1 MRTPALILGI
11 LLLVAGGLISA
22 GMFSFT
28 DTKEVLKIGDASL
41 KVSKE
46 SKPDRTL
53 GYVLLGAGALVIA
66 VGALAKKR

>member
-46 SKPDRTL
+46 KKPDRTL
-53 GYVLLGAGALVIA
+53 GFILLG
-66 VGALAKKR
+66 VGAVVTVVGAMAKKR

>member
-46 SKPDRTL
+46 KKPDQTL
-53 GYVLLGAGALVIA
+53 GFVLLGLGAVVTV
-66 VGALAKKR
+66 VGAMAKKR